1 MLSELD
7 AHRHGRRQ
15 IMQQYQALQDKLK
28 AASRDKEELH
38 RRCEE
43 LAASQRML
51 EEALAWATSSLDG
64 QRSGVQE
71 TRANADALAA
81 QLRESRAREQQLEQ
95 HLAAQAEWIAQME
108 PKARQGQADQ
118 EKTWSASL
126 RQSRERETELDR
138 QVQLQAVQISR
149 QEIQVRQGEQ
159 ARSELCEGMERIE
172 QVADTLRSDV
182 VRGHEAMA
190 SLRERDQQVVSLEKQ
205 LAEARLCLE
214 AFSSGAGDF
223 LRERAPGSNIGPRP
237 VVDVAR
243 AYGHAGAHRAKLLN
257 HFGGL
262 QDLMDEQQGGLV
274 R

>member
-15 IMQQYQALQDKLK
+15 IMQQYRALQDKLK
-28 AASRDKEELH
+28 AEHQDKDELH
-38 RRCEE
+38 RRCEQ
-43 LAASQRML
+43 LASSQKML

-71 TRANADALAA
+71 TRANADALAV
-81 QLRESRAREQQLEQ
+81 QLKESRAREHQLEQ
-95 HLAAQAEWIAQME
+95 QLGAQAECIAQLE
-108 PKARQGQADQ
+108 PKARQADQ
-118 EKTWSASL
+118 EKNLSASL
-126 RQSRERETELDR
+126 RQSRERETELER
-138 QVQLQAVQISR
+138 QVQLQAVQMSR
-149 QEIQVRQGEQ
+149 LELQVRQGQQ

-190 SLRERDQQVVSLEKQ
+190 SLREREQQVASLEKQ

-223 LRERAPGSNIGPRP
+223 LRERAPGSAAAPRA

-243 AYGHAGAHRAKLLN
+243 AYGHAGVDRAKLLS
-257 HFGGL
+257 HFGGF
-262 QDLMDEQQGGLV
+262 QDLMAEQPGGLV